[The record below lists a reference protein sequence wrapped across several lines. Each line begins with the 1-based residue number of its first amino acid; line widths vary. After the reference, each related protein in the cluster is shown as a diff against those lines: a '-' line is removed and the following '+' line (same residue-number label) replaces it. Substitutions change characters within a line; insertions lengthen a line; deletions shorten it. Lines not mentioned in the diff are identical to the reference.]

1 MKIFK
6 KINFKNLDTSVFF
19 LGCVA
24 ISLIIIV
31 YCIGGN
37 LFALGKEMVS
47 STIESAK
54 PDEKAQKIFTD
65 MYEYAEK
72 QVKPTVDEFS
82 RKINEISEKEQS
94 GTYQSSKDDTV
105 TLKRVVDGDTY
116 LVDINGTETKVRLIG
131 VDTPESVAPDNYYK
145 ENTESGSLISD
156 IVKDYLKEG
165 DKLTIEYDIGR
176 TDTYGRTLAY
186 LYFPSGTMIQEWLLQ
201 NGYAQVMTIQPNSK
215 YADKFV
221 ELEKQ
226 AMANKLGIW
235 AD

>member
-6 KINFKNLDTSVFF
+6 KINLKKLDTSIFF
-19 LGCVA
+19 LACVA

-31 YCIGGN
+31 YCVGGN
-37 LFALGKEMVS
+37 LFSLGKEMLS
-47 STIESAK
+47 STLEDAK
-54 PDEKAQKIFTD
+54 LDTTSQKIFTD

-82 RKINEISEKEQS
+82 KRIEEISAEENK
-94 GTYQSSKDDTV
+94 SSIENPEGDTV

-116 LVDINGTETKVRLIG
+116 IVDIDGKETKIRLIG
-131 VDTPESVAPDNYYK
+131 VDTPESVAPEGYK
-145 ENTESGSLISD
+145 ENTESGKLISS

-165 DKLTIEYDIGR
+165 DKLIIEYDIGR

-186 LYFPSGTMIQEWLLQ
+186 LYLPSGTMIQEWLLQ

-215 YADKFV
+215 YADIFI
-221 ELEKQ
+221 EIEKQ
-226 AMANKLGIW
+226 AMENKLGIW
-235 AD
+235 AN